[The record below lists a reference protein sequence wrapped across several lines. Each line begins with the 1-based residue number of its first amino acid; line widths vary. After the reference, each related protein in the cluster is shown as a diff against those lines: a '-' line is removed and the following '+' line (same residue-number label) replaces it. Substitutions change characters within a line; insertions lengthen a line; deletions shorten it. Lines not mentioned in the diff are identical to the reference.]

1 MRPWLLFFALLLA
14 VGSLLWPWL
23 REIGLARLPGDVT
36 VAWQGVELHLPI
48 ATAALITAIWAS
60 VWRLLDRND

>member
-1 MRPWLLFFALLLA
+1 MKRWLPFFAGLLV

-23 REIGLARLPGDVT
+23 REIGLARLPGDLT
-36 VAWQGVELHLPI
+36 LELQGLVLHLPI
-48 ATAALITAIWAS
+48 ATAALITVIWAT